1 MLVGTRRLL
10 TVQVPSFSTSEGK
23 VKELYPALFALL
35 SGMARKTYAPAIK
48 AKVNNKK
55 PTGSLLDTNLRN
67 FLLGD
72 FKKITVFILSITL
85 YLDINCPKIRL
96 N

>member
-1 MLVGTRRLL
+1 
-10 TVQVPSFSTSEGK
+10 
-23 VKELYPALFALL
+23 
-35 SGMARKTYAPAIK
+35 MAKKTNAPAMK

-72 FKKITVFILSITL
+72 FKKLPFL
-85 YLDINCPKIRL
+85 YWP
-96 N
+96 